1 MLLKRR
7 ELIVLERGEFV
18 VGLVVGFRS
27 RGIRFS
33 SIVCG
38 IRGIFL
44 YKRYMLCLI
53 IKIFFFF

>member
-1 MLLKRR
+1 MLLKGR

-18 VGLVVGFRS
+18 VGLVVGFRR

-44 YKRYMLCLI
+44 Y
-53 IKIFFFF
+53 